1 MSVIAAVYARKSN
14 DQLGLTDEQKSVTRQ
29 VEHARAYAV
38 RKGWTVLEEC
48 VFVDDAVS
56 GAEFATRPGFVR
68 LMRAL
73 KPYPPFQIL
82 VMAEESRLGR
92 EQIEVAYAL
101 KQLAQAGVRVW
112 LYLED
117 RERTLGSPTDK
128 LLMSVTA
135 FADEL
140 EREKARQRTY
150 DALARKARAGQVT
163 GGVVFGYRN
172 REVVGSDGRRQYVE
186 REIAPEEAAV
196 VRRIF
201 ELSAS
206 GVGVRRIA
214 IVLNDQGAL
223 APTPRRNGRPRS
235 WAPSSVRE
243 ILYRDLYRG
252 VVVWNRIRKRDVW
265 GLKRYLPRPEREW
278 VRLDAPE
285 LRIVD
290 DALWAA
296 AHRRLEDTRASYLWA
311 TNGKLNG
318 RAPAVKA
325 IESKYLLTGFAQC
338 ALCGGSMMARSRDYG
353 SRRRY
358 SYLCGYHH
366 QRGRTVCVNGLEAPM
381 DTSDNAVLASIEHD
395 LLRPEIVERAIE
407 LAIDELRPDR
417 DTLGRRRADIL
428 AEIRR
433 LDKELSHL
441 TSAVASG
448 GDLPALLAALK
459 ERQASRVRCEHA
471 LLKLDAIGRIGQRE
485 LSRLEREIRHR
496 LADWRAMLRREA
508 PEARE
513 ILRNLVVGRIVF
525 RPRPEARVY
534 DFSGRGSFGRLLAGN
549 TSPVSVV
556 TPAGFEPAISTLKGS
571 RPGPG

>member
-1 MSVIAAVYARKSN
+1 VP
-14 DQLGLTDEQKSVTRQ
+14 DEC
-29 VEHARAYAV
+29 
-38 RKGWTVLEEC
+38 L
-48 VFVDDAVS
+48 FVDDAVS

-73 KPYPPFQIL
+73 KPYPPFQVL

-101 KQLAQAGVRVW
+101 KQLAQAGIRVW

-117 RERTLGSPTDK
+117 RGRTLDSPTDK

-140 EREKARQRTY
+140 EREKARQRTH

-214 IVLNDQGAL
+214 IVLDDEGAL
-223 APTPRRNGRPRS
+223 APTPRRHGRPRS

-265 GLKRYLPRPEREW
+265 GLKRHLPRPEREW

-318 RAPAVKA
+318 RAAAAKA
-325 IESKYLLTGFAQC
+325 IESKYLLIRFAQC

-358 SYLCGYHH
+358 GYLCGYHH
-366 QRGRTVCVNGLEAPM
+366 QRGRTVCVNSLEAPM
-381 DTSDNAVLASIEHD
+381 VTTDHAVLASVERD
-395 LLRPEIVERAIE
+395 LLRPEIVE

-417 DTLGRRRADIL
+417 DTLGRRRAAIL
-428 AEIRR
+428 TEIAR
-433 LDKELSHL
+433 LDRELSRL

-459 ERQASRVRCEHA
+459 ERQASRERCERA
-471 LLKLDAIGRIGQRE
+471 LVELDATARIGQRD

-496 LADWRAMLRREA
+496 LADWRAMLRREI

-513 ILRNLVVGRIVF
+513 ILRNLIVGRVVF
-525 RPRPEARVY
+525 TPRPETRLY
-534 DFSGRGSFGRLLAGN
+534 EFSGRGSLGRLLAG
-549 TSPVSVV
+549 TASPVSVV
-556 TPAGFEPAISTLKGS
+556 TPAGSS
-571 RPGPG
+571 RIWTSEFQEVVETR